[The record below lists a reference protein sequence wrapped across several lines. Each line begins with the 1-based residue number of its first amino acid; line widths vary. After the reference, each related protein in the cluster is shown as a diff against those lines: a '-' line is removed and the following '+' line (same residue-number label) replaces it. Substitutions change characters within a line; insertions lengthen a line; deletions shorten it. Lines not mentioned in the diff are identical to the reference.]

1 MATKFDYN
9 KMLNV
14 ANKLLDKFGGTV
26 MIETPD
32 GTLYTG
38 YGVFTEL
45 SETNRSGNLANKN
58 DVGFLLSADIDYI
71 PKLGDYLLSG
81 TQVWMITDVEV
92 LNPGSSLTLL
102 YKMVVHL

>member
-38 YGVFTEL
+38 YGVFTEQIG
-45 SETNRSGNLANKN
+45 RAH
-58 DVGFLLSADIDYI
+58 V
-71 PKLGDYLLSG
+71 
-81 TQVWMITDVEV
+81 
-92 LNPGSSLTLL
+92 
-102 YKMVVHL
+102 

>member
-1 MATKFDYN
+1 
-9 KMLNV
+9 MLTI
-14 ANKLLDKFGGTV
+14 ANNLLSKFGGTV

-32 GTLYTG
+32 GILYTG

-45 SETNRSGNLANKN
+45 SETNRTGNLANKN

-81 TQVWMITDVEV
+81 TQVWIITDVEV
-92 LNPGSSLTLL
+92 LNPSSTTTLL
-102 YKMVVHL
+102 YKMAVHL